1 MKKLYIIVAFVLAA
15 ALLAACGSQSG
26 SGTPDS
32 AATTDSAGIK
42 YNIISTPYAEL
53 RVNEELGQKVSHKE
67 SGTDPYVVTFSSKKD
82 DTELFSLVFKGKGD
96 TLFGTLVGED
106 ENIVIYTNTSK
117 LDEKSDNYKENL
129 TLQAE
134 LRDILDCLTADYEI
148 ILGEEVS
155 HEVTSN
161 FEIETSVVTLKYPN
175 KWKDRVNVEVT
186 DDSVK
191 FSDGETPVFDL
202 VFKEC
207 DGYLLGTYKD
217 TPIYMV
223 EHPVEKDD
231 QAAMQQDVNVIL
243 KYLMQDPNF
252 VM

>member
-1 MKKLYIIVAFVLAA
+1 MLFS
-15 ALLAACGSQSG
+15 ACGNNESG
-26 SGTPDS
+26 GSTSDS
-32 AATTDSAGIK
+32 ASASTRDSAGEK
-42 YNIISTPYAEL
+42 FVTISTPYAEL
-53 RVNEELGQKVSHKE
+53 RVKETLDNNLTHKE

-82 DTELFSLVFKGKGD
+82 GTELFSLVFNGKGD
-96 TLFGTLVGED
+96 TLFGTLIGEE
-106 ENIVIYTNTSK
+106 ENTVIYMNTVK
-117 LDEKSDNYKENL
+117 LDEKSENYEENL
-129 TLQAE
+129 KLQSE
-134 LRDILDCLTADYEI
+134 SRDILDRLTADYEI

-161 FEIETSVVTLKYPN
+161 FEIETPLVTLKYPN
-175 KWKDRVNVEVT
+175 KWKDRVKVEVT

-207 DGYLLGTYKD
+207 DGYLLGTYKG